1 MSAGIRVAIAVSLAL
16 GLSAASAGT
25 QTASGPMKSAGDAF
39 ELVVCPVAPDNPR
52 NTEADILPLRDGRL
66 LLAWSDFYT
75 ANSSDWAPSRVS
87 AMFSADGGRSWRGKY
102 TLQENIAKINVMAPE
117 LLRLR
122 SGKILFLFWSDDSPA
137 DSRVMWRISSDEA
150 KTWSSP
156 KPLPLNPAPAYWMN
170 QHDAAIQLKSGRILE
185 PLYYTEDYRTN
196 KIVRVRPYYS
206 DDEAKTWL
214 ASKTLITVD
223 AGKITAEEPTV
234 VELKDGSVL
243 MLIRNGTQRIYQT
256 RSRDQGETWSTPEPT
271 DLAAAPRSPV
281 KVGRIPSTGDLLVVW
296 NNSPDRRSPLST
308 AISEDEGKSWK
319 HVKNLEQDPQ
329 YTYAYT
335 SLTFV
340 DERVLLTYWVG
351 RKDQVP
357 GESASRSSYSL
368 KLRSL
373 PVKWLYE

>member
-1 MSAGIRVAIAVSLAL
+1 MDQRPDSRVERPRVEPEII
-16 GLSAASAGT
+16 
-25 QTASGPMKSAGDAF
+25 PPGDA
-39 ELVVCPVAPDNPR
+39 
-52 NTEADILPLRDGRL
+52 
-66 LLAWSDFYT
+66 
-75 ANSSDWAPSRVS
+75 
-87 AMFSADGGRSWRGKY
+87 
-102 TLQENIAKINVMAPE
+102 
-117 LLRLR
+117 RLR
-122 SGKILFLFWSDDSPA
+122 SP
-137 DSRVMWRISSDEA
+137 WRTSF
-150 KTWSSP
+150 
-156 KPLPLNPAPAYWMN
+156 
-170 QHDAAIQLKSGRILE
+170 
-185 PLYYTEDYRTN
+185 
-196 KIVRVRPYYS
+196 
-206 DDEAKTWL
+206 
-214 ASKTLITVD
+214 
-223 AGKITAEEPTV
+223 
-234 VELKDGSVL
+234 
-243 MLIRNGTQRIYQT
+243 NGTQRIYQT

-308 AISEDEGKSWK
+308 AISQNEGKSWK

-368 KLRSL
+368 KLRSV